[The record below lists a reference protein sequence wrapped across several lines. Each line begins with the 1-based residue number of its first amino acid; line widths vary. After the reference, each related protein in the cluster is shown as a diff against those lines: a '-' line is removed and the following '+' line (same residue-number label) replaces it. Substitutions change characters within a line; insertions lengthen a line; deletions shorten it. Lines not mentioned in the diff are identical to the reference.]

1 MEDACK
7 EGTKAQTSSL
17 EVLTENGAGT
27 EAEAGAGSG
36 AGAGTAAGTEEKMK
50 CQWHRWLLS
59 TQVADAYQ
67 WTTAN
72 SKKWRAKNF
81 TSSVNQ

>member
-1 MEDACK
+1 MEDASK
-7 EGTKAQTSSL
+7 EGTKAQTSWL
-17 EVLTENGAGT
+17 EVFTGTGA
-27 EAEAGAGSG
+27 G
-36 AGAGTAAGTEEKMK
+36 AGAGTGAGAAAGTEEKMK